1 MTGVSVTRNKMVTK
15 DVPYEWTEMQ
25 RVTKTV
31 KQPVV
36 HVKQVMKDVP
46 YEWTEMQQVQ
56 FTRSVERA
64 MALLEPIIILTLSVL
79 VGSIVITLMSAVVSM
94 NDLAV

>member
-1 MTGVSVTRNKMVTK
+1 MFPAVLSRMLRVGRETGNFTPSLL
-15 DVPYEWTEMQ
+15 Q
-25 RVTKTV
+25 A
-31 KQPVV
+31 
-36 HVKQVMKDVP
+36 
-46 YEWTEMQQVQ
+46 TEMQQVQ

-64 MALLEPIIILTLSVL
+64 MALLEPIIILTLSVF